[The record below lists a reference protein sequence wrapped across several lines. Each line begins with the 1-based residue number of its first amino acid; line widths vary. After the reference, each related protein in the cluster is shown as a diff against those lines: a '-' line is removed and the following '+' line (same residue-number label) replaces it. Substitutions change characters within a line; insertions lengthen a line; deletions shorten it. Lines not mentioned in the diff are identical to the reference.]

1 MPPFAGV
8 QQMMGVPQVPK
19 AMPTVR
25 CFTAIPVHVPDDR
38 FTIVGVTRDASGV
51 ALGDCVVELFRTA
64 DDSRAGVVQSDASG
78 NFILDASDQLTH
90 YEVGYKAGS
99 PDVFGTTLNTLVGT
113 KHA

>member
-8 QQMMGVPQVPK
+8 QQSLGVPMTARPVP
-19 AMPTVR
+19 VR
-25 CFTAIPVHVPDDR
+25 CFTAIPVYVPDDR

-51 ALGDCVVELFRTA
+51 ALGNCDVDLFRTA

-78 NFILDASDQLTH
+78 NFILDASDQFTH